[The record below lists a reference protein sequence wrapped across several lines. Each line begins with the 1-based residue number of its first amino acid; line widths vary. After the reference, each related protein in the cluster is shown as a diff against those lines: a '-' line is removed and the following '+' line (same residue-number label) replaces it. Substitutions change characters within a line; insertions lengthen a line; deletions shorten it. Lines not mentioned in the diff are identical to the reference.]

1 MNKTNVSQLRKQ
13 HGLTQQELADKSY
26 VTIRTVQRL
35 EAGEDVSL
43 SSLSAI
49 ANALSVPISGLF
61 DDIEQKEKEQEILD
75 YSQQ

>member
-1 MNKTNVSQLRKQ
+1 MYHNLEKQ

-35 EAGEDVSL
+35 EAGEDVSS

-49 ANALSVPISGLF
+49 KQMRYLSL
-61 DDIEQKEKEQEILD
+61 
-75 YSQQ
+75 